1 MSDVKKAVRLLVE
14 ADPWEADEGLRYF
27 DCPECGGHN
36 KLMVGAFDDGGYH
49 YRCLR
54 AACGTSGGVAAPNRL
69 GGLQATKTS
78 QRDPKRLYDA
88 YTSRRDWTP
97 EFGHCPVGVLTDTEQ
112 HNVCNGYLTEEQRYV
127 LPIFAPDHSERGYVA
142 RAAKD
147 YALMIGQP
155 KALTRMYS
163 DDDPRLSWYGTE
175 GLLSGKHKTIF
186 IVEDQPSACRLSS
199 YGVAAVAIMGTGIG
213 NRELA
218 EILDMQKRTD
228 AVLVVCLD
236 SDAADQTA
244 ALARKVP
251 GAVPLFM
258 TSGTKDPKDMERL
271 EIEALTA
278 AWVSYDV

>member
-1 MSDVKKAVRLLVE
+1 MSNVKQDVRLLVE
-14 ADPWEADEGLRYF
+14 ADPWGADEGLRYF
-27 DCPECGGHN
+27 DCPECGGKN

-54 AACGTSGGVAAPNRL
+54 AACGTSGGIAADNRL
-69 GGLQATKTS
+69 GVLQATKTRETS
-78 QRDPKRLYDA
+78 TQRLYDG
-88 YTSRRDWTP
+88 YTTRRDWNP
-97 EFGHCPVGVLTDTEQ
+97 EFSSCPVGVLTDEEQ
-112 HNVCNGYLTEEQRYV
+112 SHLCNGYLHDEQRYV
-127 LPIFAPDHSERGYVA
+127 FPIFAPDQAERGYVA

-147 YALMIGQP
+147 YALMVGQP
-155 KALTRMYS
+155 KALTRMYR
-163 DDDPRLSWYGTE
+163 DDEPRLSWYGTE
-175 GLLSGKHKTIF
+175 DLLIGKNKTIF
-186 IVEDQPSACRLSS
+186 IVEDQPSACRLSF
-199 YGVAAVAIMGTGIG
+199 YGVTAVAIMGTGIG

-218 EILDMQKRTD
+218 EILEIQKRTD

-258 TSGTKDPKDMERL
+258 MGGTKDPKDMPRL